1 MKIYR
6 AVVVDNNDPS
16 KTGKV
21 QIKILGNHENTDNQ
35 KTLPWAEV
43 MLPAPGLIGGIGF
56 SSVIKNGTWVYCIRE
71 DESLDKYIILGV
83 CVGVTEDEEI
93 EGFKDPNGKYP
104 LPETKG
110 LSDFGHCSITTDSLH
125 NGAENEETET
135 SKGVGFKY
143 TNTVSPSKYLDSSI
157 LRTSSGIMIELDD
170 ADEKIKITH
179 PSGSTIEMLADGR
192 IITVAQNE
200 VILNCKNN
208 VTWNILGD
216 WNMNVDGNVKWN
228 ILGEWKSCVE
238 KQVTFACHQNVK
250 WGVDKSVSWL
260 VNNSVNW
267 EVKNDVDWKVYNS
280 VSWDILNSVN
290 WIIGNSVGWKVNN
303 NVKWDINSTIDFSTD
318 SGYNV
323 KTPSSISFDSSSF
336 NSKSSSGLLSGVNV
350 ITTSGKDLEKHIH
363 GGVKGGSST
372 TTPPI

>member
-1 MKIYR
+1 MKFYR

-125 NGAENEETET
+125 NDAENEETET

-143 TNTVSPSKYLDSSI
+143 MNTVSPSKYLDSSI

-170 ADEKIKITH
+170 ADKKVKITH
-179 PSGSTIEMLADGR
+179 PSGSTIEMLADGK
-192 IITVAQNE
+192 IVTVAQNE

-216 WNMNVDGNVKWN
+216 WNMNVDGNVKWD
-228 ILGEWKSCVE
+228 IKGTWKTGVDKLVE
-238 KQVTFACHQNVK
+238 FVCHDDVK

-260 VNNSVNW
+260 VDDSVNW
-267 EVKNDVDWKVYNS
+267 KVHNS
-280 VSWDILNSVN
+280 VYWDILNSVN
-290 WIIGNSVGWKVNN
+290 WTIKNSVGWKVLNSVSWN
-303 NVKWDINSTIDFSTD
+303 ISSTIDFNTS
-318 SGYNV
+318 SGYSV
-323 KTPSSISFDSSSF
+323 TTPSNITFSSSAF
-336 NSKSSSGLLSGVNV
+336 NSTSSSGLLSGVNV
-350 ITTSGKDLEKHIH
+350 ITNSGKNLESHIH
-363 GGVKGGSST
+363 GGVRGGDST